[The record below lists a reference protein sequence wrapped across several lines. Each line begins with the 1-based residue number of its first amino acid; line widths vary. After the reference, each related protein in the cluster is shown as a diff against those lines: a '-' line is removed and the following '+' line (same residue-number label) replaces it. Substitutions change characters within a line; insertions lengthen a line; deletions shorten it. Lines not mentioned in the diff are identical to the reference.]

1 MPPLSLMLD
10 AIAAQRQELSR
21 LRREKIIGDDVLRR
35 IEHELDLPEAML
47 V

>member
-1 MPPLSLMLD
+1 LPPLSLMLD

-21 LRREKIIGDDVLRR
+21 LRREKIIGDDVLHR